1 MYSFDKDFKL
11 NNRDFGN
18 IGEDIA
24 CEYLKKNGYKILERN
39 VHFSKLCEID
49 IIAQFKKKI
58 IFVEVKTRRTNSF
71 GSPLEAIT
79 KRKYENIKT
88 GVLSYLKEHKIK
100 DYQIDA
106 IGITLE
112 PEPEIKHLKNV

>member
-1 MYSFDKDFKL
+1 MEFSL

-49 IIAQFKKKI
+49 IIA
-58 IFVEVKTRRTNSF
+58 
-71 GSPLEAIT
+71 
-79 KRKYENIKT
+79 
-88 GVLSYLKEHKIK
+88 
-100 DYQIDA
+100 
-106 IGITLE
+106 
-112 PEPEIKHLKNV
+112 

>member
-1 MYSFDKDFKL
+1 MEFSL

-58 IFVEVKTRRTNSF
+58 VFVEVKTRRTNAF
-71 GSPLEAIT
+71 GTPLEAIT
-79 KRKYENIKT
+79 KRKYDNIKT
-88 GVLSYLKEHKIK
+88 GVLSYLKKHKIK

-112 PEPEIKHLKNV
+112 PKPEIKHLKNV